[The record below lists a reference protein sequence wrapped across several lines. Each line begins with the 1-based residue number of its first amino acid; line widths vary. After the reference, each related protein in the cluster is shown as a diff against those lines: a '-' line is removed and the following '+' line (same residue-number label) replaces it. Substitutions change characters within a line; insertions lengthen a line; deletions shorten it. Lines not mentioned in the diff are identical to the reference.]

1 MSGPQLQLGL
11 VNVRLA
17 KPAQPGHDPAPV
29 GMRVWLDVPSSRKF
43 DIPKRSLDPVFQ
55 EFEIVADPKDDKL
68 RRLKPA
74 GASANAIA
82 RIDLSETYW
91 CFWSSG
97 QKLAV
102 ENKFQKVEG
111 FGWPLPA
118 PLNAQKDLI
127 LPNNRILFLK
137 EFSLSGFDLLGKKD
151 PPAQMMTNRQA
162 AQKFYEEL
170 HIGVIFRE
178 QETRPLIV
186 GATRNSTLPAPDL
199 FVGVH
204 SNKDPATNSTTTTKL
219 LHDVAGIK
227 KDLAKLP
234 VLKLTLDKPPLD
246 PDPEDKTIVLIWVK
260 SFVGAGFT
268 DGMAFT
274 KLRLFPRGIAT
285 DVGEPGVVLS
295 LMFLP
300 LEPRGKLNLAHELG
314 PCLWSDTG
322 QGTRLMNNPNLNQQE
337 QNAYRSD
344 MEKMLG
350 GLGLGLPSAD
360 LMKMLE
366 GDSHT
371 RDLSNLMGDIPQDA
385 SGLTFLQIAIMR
397 RAKELR
403 FKGES

>member
-43 DIPKRSLDPVFQ
+43 DIAKRSLDPIFQ
-55 EFEIVADPKDDKL
+55 EFEIVADSRDDKL

-91 CFWSSG
+91 CFWSFG
-97 QKLAV
+97 EKLAV
-102 ENKFQKVEG
+102 ENKFQKVAG

-127 LPNNRILFLK
+127 LPNNRILFLN
-137 EFSLSGFDLLGKKD
+137 EFSLSGFDLLGRKD
-151 PPAQMMTNRQA
+151 PPQQMMTNRQA
-162 AQKFYEEL
+162 AQKFYEDL

-178 QETRPLIV
+178 QDSRPKVV
-186 GATRNSTLPAPDL
+186 GATPNSPAPDL
-199 FVGVH
+199 FVGIH
-204 SNKDPATNSTTTTKL
+204 STTDPATNVTTTSRL

-227 KDLAKLP
+227 KNLAKLP
-234 VLKLTLDKPPLD
+234 VLKLALDKPPLG
-246 PDPEDKTIVLIWVK
+246 PDAEDKTIVVIWVK
-260 SFVGAGFT
+260 SFVGPGFA
-268 DGMAFT
+268 DGLAIT
-274 KLRLFPRGIAT
+274 KLRLFPRGLAT
-285 DVGEPGVVLS
+285 AMGEPGVVLS
-295 LMFLP
+295 LIFLP

-314 PCLWSDTG
+314 HCLWSDPG
-322 QGTRLMNNPNLNQQE
+322 QGIRILNDPNLSQKE
-337 QNAYRSD
+337 QNEYRSD

-350 GLGLGLPSAD
+350 GLGLGLPAGD

-366 GDSHT
+366 ADSHT
-371 RDLSNLMGDIPQDA
+371 RDLANLMGDIPQDA
-385 SGLTFLQIAIMR
+385 SDLTFLQIAIMR